1 MDMFL
6 SKEALLYLKGQALEP
21 PGQAPSG
28 LLLGHKR
35 GQRFYVERVYPAR
48 ESFFSS
54 EGNYWAFRRL
64 FGEKII
70 GFYSFTSADAAAK
83 PEILQPFAYGKLF
96 LRITRRP
103 KNRLSLKPH
112 VIEYKDSF
120 FLLPIS
126 LHSRSEEKK

>member
-6 SKEALLYLKGQALEP
+6 SKEAFLYLKGQALVP
-21 PGQAPSG
+21 PGQAPGG

-35 GQRFYVERVYPAR
+35 GQRFYVEQVYPAR

-54 EGNYWAFRRL
+54 ERNYWAFRRL

-70 GFYSFTSADAAAK
+70 GFYSFTSATAFK
-83 PEILQPFAYGKLF
+83 PKILQPFAYGKVF

-120 FLLPIS
+120 FLLPIP